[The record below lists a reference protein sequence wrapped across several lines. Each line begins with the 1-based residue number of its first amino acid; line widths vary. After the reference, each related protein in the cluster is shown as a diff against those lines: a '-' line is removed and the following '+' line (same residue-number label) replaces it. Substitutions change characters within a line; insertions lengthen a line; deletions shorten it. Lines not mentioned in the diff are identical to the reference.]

1 MDPFYSSPSNREKT
15 RNMAF
20 DLSSLKIKMSGLETE
35 PLSPGTPKL
44 KSNNMM
50 KDVPLTPTFGLSPRS
65 KQQRR
70 MEEGEGIDIE
80 WVDGF
85 SDESAEVKP
94 VYSLSYTA
102 ATIGWMRRNKKKVII
117 GGILAVLGV
126 VTVTSSNQIHANM
139 QANRFQAFAKS
150 SKGPKTTKRP
160 KSTKGPKTTKAPR
173 SR

>member
-15 RNMAF
+15 RNMAY
-20 DLSSLKIKMSGLETE
+20 DLSSLKIKMSGQESE
-35 PLSPGTPKL
+35 PPLSL

-50 KDVPLTPTFGLSPRS
+50 KDVSLTPTFGLSPRS

-85 SDESAEVKP
+85 SDESEVKP

-102 ATIGWMRRNKKKVII
+102 ATLGWMRRNKKKVII

-126 VTVTSSNQIHANM
+126 VTVTSSNQIHANI
-139 QANRFQAFAKS
+139 QANRLQAGPKS
-150 SKGPKTTKRP
+150 TKGPKTTKRP

>member
-15 RNMAF
+15 RNMEY
-20 DLSSLKIKMSGLETE
+20 DLSCLKIKMSGQESE
-35 PLSPGTPKL
+35 PPLSL
-44 KSNNMM
+44 ESNKMM
-50 KDVPLTPTFGLSPRS
+50 KDVSLTPTLGPSPRT

-85 SDESAEVKP
+85 SGESEVKP

-117 GGILAVLGV
+117 GGILAFVGV
-126 VTVTSSNQIHANM
+126 VAISSSNKIQANM
-139 QANRFQAFAKS
+139 QANRYQAQAM
-150 SKGPKTTKRP
+150 P
-160 KSTKGPKTTKAPR
+160 KSTKGPKSTKSPAKSTKSPT
-173 SR
+173 

>member
-15 RNMAF
+15 RNMAY
-20 DLSSLKIKMSGLETE
+20 DLSSLKIKMSGQESE
-35 PLSPGTPKL
+35 PPLSL

-50 KDVPLTPTFGLSPRS
+50 KDVSLTPTFGPSPRS

-85 SDESAEVKP
+85 SDESEVKP

-126 VTVTSSNQIHANM
+126 VTVTSSNKIHANM
-139 QANRFQAFAKS
+139 QANRYQAQAM
-150 SKGPKTTKRP
+150 P
-160 KSTKGPKTTKAPR
+160 KSTKSKSPKSKSPKSKSPKAPT